1 MVRRESILNLDY
13 LKIEGNNENYIYY
26 GGDQEW
32 FKTAWRRISGCG
44 PTTASAIIMY
54 ENRKNDIEG
63 VKKYSKSKFLDLMN
77 DIWNFIT
84 PKRKRCKYNR
94 FIF

>member
-54 ENRKNDIEG
+54 
-63 VKKYSKSKFLDLMN
+63 
-77 DIWNFIT
+77 
-84 PKRKRCKYNR
+84 
-94 FIF
+94 

>member
-54 ENRKNDIEG
+54 ENRKN
-63 VKKYSKSKFLDLMN
+63 V
-77 DIWNFIT
+77 
-84 PKRKRCKYNR
+84 PKVLKNILNQS
-94 FIF
+94 F

>member
-32 FKTAWRRISGCG
+32 FKTAWRRISGLVRQQLQRLLC
-44 PTTASAIIMY
+44 M
-54 ENRKNDIEG
+54 KIE
-63 VKKYSKSKFLDLMN
+63 KMISKV
-77 DIWNFIT
+77 
-84 PKRKRCKYNR
+84 
-94 FIF
+94 